1 MELIFEKN
9 NYDGFLQTRFISGSF
24 LQSSIW
30 RDLLEKRNLRIWQ
43 LAVID
48 KQETI
53 AVCLAYENKLPL
65 GRSYLYSP
73 KGPIFAD
80 GLEDKL
86 RHEALGLILSKLRDV
101 TIATKKRH
109 EIFYK
114 LEPSEPK
121 DLLSEFIKSHDSQPR
136 DTLILNLKPEQKELL
151 ADMHAKT
158 RYNIALA
165 KRKGVEVRFSNKEE
179 DIKYFLKLVGNTAKR
194 NQISS
199 HSAEHYRLL
208 WQTLLEHRAGQLC
221 IAKVNNQVVAV
232 NIVLRF
238 GPAVTYLHGAS
249 DYSFRKYMAPHLL
262 QWETIKQA
270 KDLGYGFYDFW
281 GIAPEDGSKPGWSG
295 FTRFKKGFGGQIIM
309 SPGAHNFVYD
319 KNWYSIY
326 SLMRKL
332 RRLPQ

>member
-179 DIKYFLKLVGNTAKR
+179 DIKYF
-194 NQISS
+194 
-199 HSAEHYRLL
+199 
-208 WQTLLEHRAGQLC
+208 
-221 IAKVNNQVVAV
+221 
-232 NIVLRF
+232 
-238 GPAVTYLHGAS
+238 
-249 DYSFRKYMAPHLL
+249 SF
-262 QWETIKQA
+262 
-270 KDLGYGFYDFW
+270 
-281 GIAPEDGSKPGWSG
+281 
-295 FTRFKKGFGGQIIM
+295 
-309 SPGAHNFVYD
+309 
-319 KNWYSIY
+319 
-326 SLMRKL
+326 
-332 RRLPQ
+332 